1 MLVLGRKAGEAIKI
15 GDNITIHILHQRGQH
30 VRIGIDAPADI
41 PVHREEI
48 YQRIQQEQNSPAEAA
63 EQVR

>member
-15 GDNITIHILHQRGQH
+15 GDNVTVHILHQRGQY
-30 VRIGIDAPADI
+30 VRIGIEAPADI

-48 YQRIQQEQNSPAEAA
+48 YQRIRQEQNSTAEVV
-63 EQVR
+63 E